1 MRERVTIEP
10 LPAGDE
16 GTERTLRYMAQAVRG
31 ELAPD
36 FNGYQSEAV
45 RGWAIKTVAGMR
57 SGFDSE
63 VAALFRAVRDGI
75 RYRRDPVNTERVQ
88 DALITLQQGS
98 GDCDDKVTLLATAL
112 AALGWVS
119 RFVVQRQTQG
129 DFDHVYLE
137 ALNERTGEW
146 VALDP
151 TADGQSGRLL
161 APVGWRNQAL
171 TESYYAIFDEAPT
184 MAGIT
189 GLGDFFT
196 GNDGID
202 WNRALQT
209 GVERGLDVLGARYGN
224 SNVYVSP
231 DDPRYRANVNIYRT
245 GGYPPNYRQ
254 QLSDDQAGASVS
266 TFGTQLNIP
275 WWGWAGIGIV
285 VSSYFF
291 GKGRRK

>member
-1 MRERVTIEP
+1 MRPAVTMET
-10 LPAGDE
+10 LPQGDS
-16 GTERTLRYMAQAVRG
+16 GTYVTLGYMAAAVTG

-45 RGWAIKTVAGMR
+45 RGWAVKAVAGMP
-57 SGFDSE
+57 SGFDGE
-63 VAALFRAVRDGI
+63 VTALFRAVRDGI

-88 DALITLQQGS
+88 DALITLQTGA

-119 RFVVQRQTQG
+119 RFVVQRQMGG

-137 ALNERTGEW
+137 VLNESTGEW

-151 TADGQSGRLL
+151 TGDGQSGRPL
-161 APVGWRNQAL
+161 AHVGWRNPAKA
-171 TESYYAIFDEAPT
+171 EEIYRIDFGNEAS
-184 MAGIT
+184 MSGIT

-196 GNDGID
+196 DQNAIN

-224 SNVYVSP
+224 SNTYISP
-231 DDPRYRANVNIYRT
+231 DDPRYRPNVNI
-245 GGYPPNYRQ
+245 GYPPNYYPNTAQPGVDLAASRQ
-254 QLSDDQAGASVS
+254 GIQLSTPLLLALAVAG
-266 TFGTQLNIP
+266 TLLLTGYL
-275 WWGWAGIGIV
+275 GGR
-285 VSSYFF
+285 
-291 GKGRRK
+291 GRR